1 MSVLN
6 IAKNLTALS
15 PNYENDRRLLLTS
28 LRYCSEVGMFPQ
40 HEAEIEA
47 VQGFFML
54 EQDLDVEE
62 IEYCAEELN
71 DLADYIELLVEGNK
85 IDDLTCLGQTI
96 TAITSLRAA
105 SNLLI
110 FILDYYDGDVT
121 IH

>member
-6 IAKNLTALS
+6 IAKTLTALS
-15 PNYENDRRLLLTS
+15 PIYENDRRLLLTS
-28 LRYCSEVGMFPQ
+28 LRYCSEVCMFPQ
-40 HEAEIEA
+40 HEAEIQA
-47 VQGFFML
+47 VQGFLML

-71 DLADYIELLVEGNK
+71 DLADHIQLLIEGNK
-85 IDDLTCLGQTI
+85 IDDLACLGQTI
-96 TAITSLRAA
+96 TAMTSLRAA

-110 FILDYYDGDVT
+110 FILDYYNGDFT